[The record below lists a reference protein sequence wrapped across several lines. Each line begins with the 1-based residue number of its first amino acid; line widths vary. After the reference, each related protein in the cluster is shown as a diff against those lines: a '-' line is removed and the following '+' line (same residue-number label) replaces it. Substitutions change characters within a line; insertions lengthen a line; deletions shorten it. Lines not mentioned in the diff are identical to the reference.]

1 MSTSLNATRT
11 AAAKARFR
19 RHAPTGATFVLA
31 DRIDYLNGD
40 HWDYLT
46 RSASLFQQRRFARA
60 LEEAAPVNLLPR
72 YALVYRDGVP
82 IAAINAQFIDI
93 GGDRMI
99 SKKMRGANG
108 GGFNL
113 KALALD
119 KALAARASALQRV
132 QTRLLVCGNVMS
144 TGAHGVAIRPGIA
157 AESVW
162 PAISE
167 ALLRLRRAEK
177 LGGHTDFIMIKDFV
191 ERDPAIDRSLSG
203 FGYSPLATEPNMV
216 LRFDRAWRSHDDYV
230 ASLAGRYRKEV
241 ERLHKRVLEK
251 GCAIETLTGL
261 DAHAERLD
269 QLYLAVHANAA
280 VRLVTVARGFLPA
293 LERHLGEDFRCTVIR
308 REGTIVGFV
317 TNLRDGDTSHGY
329 LIGYDRAANED
340 LPLYFRLLHASI
352 ANSFDLGCRELSL
365 GRTALEPKARLG
377 ATQIPMSL
385 LLRHRFGS
393 LRPVLAPILQAIP
406 HDDAPERHPFA

>member
-1 MSTSLNATRT
+1 MNDTPRNLS
-11 AAAKARFR
+11 AKKTFR
-19 RHAPTGATFVLA
+19 RHAPTGATFALA
-31 DRIDYLNGD
+31 DRIDYLNGE
-40 HWDYLT
+40 HWDELT
-46 RSASLFQQRRFARA
+46 RDASIFQQRRFARA
-60 LEEAAPVNLLPR
+60 LEEAAPANLLPR
-72 YALVYRDGVP
+72 YALVYKDGVA

-93 GGDRMI
+93 GGDRVVA
-99 SKKMRGANG
+99 KKARGANG
-108 GGFNL
+108 SSDI
-113 KALALD
+113 ATLALD
-119 KALAARASALQRV
+119 KARAMRASALQRL

-144 TGAHGVAIRPGIA
+144 TGSHGVAIRRGIA
-157 AESVW
+157 ADVAW

-177 LGGHTDFIMIKDFV
+177 LGGHTDFIMIKDFI
-191 ERDPAIDRSLSG
+191 ERDTAVDSSLG
-203 FGYSPLATEPNMV
+203 PFGYSPLATEPNMV
-216 LRFDRAWRSHDDYV
+216 LRFDPAWKSHADYL

-241 ERLHKRVLEK
+241 ERIHKRVLEK
-251 GCAIETLTGL
+251 GCVVERLRNL

-280 VRLVTVARGFLPA
+280 VRLVTVPGGFLPA
-293 LERHLGEDFRCTVIR
+293 LERHLGADFHCTVIR

-317 TNLRDGDTSHGY
+317 TNLRDGETSHGY

-352 ANSFDLGCRELSL
+352 ANSFELGCRELSL

-393 LRPVLAPILQAIP
+393 LRSVLAPILQAIP
-406 HDDAPERHPFA
+406 HDEAPERHPFA